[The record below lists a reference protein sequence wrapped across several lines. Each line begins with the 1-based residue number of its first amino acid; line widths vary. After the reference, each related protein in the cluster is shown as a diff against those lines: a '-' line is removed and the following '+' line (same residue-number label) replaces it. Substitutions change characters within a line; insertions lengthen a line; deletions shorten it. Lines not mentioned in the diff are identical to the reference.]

1 MATSACPLGL
11 LADRTPFITPARN
24 AAGPRLL
31 NEPGPPG
38 TAGRS
43 RSLTAP
49 NQTPAPD
56 RVDDISGPPS
66 LTDVQVVPSS
76 SAVSNRLPNAPATLR
91 RACAR
96 SEERRVGK
104 ECRSRWSPYH

>member
-1 MATSACPLGL
+1 MATSACSLGL

-43 RSLTAP
+43 RLLTAP
-49 NQTPAPD
+49 NQTPVPD
-56 RVDDISGPPS
+56 RVDDISGLPS

-76 SAVSNRLPNAPATLR
+76 ATVSTRLPNAPAKLR
-91 RACAR
+91 RANAALIPAWA
-96 SEERRVGK
+96 
-104 ECRSRWSPYH
+104 SRAPAASAGC

>member
-1 MATSACPLGL
+1 MATSACSLGL
-11 LADRTPFITPARN
+11 LADRPPFITPARN
-24 AAGPRLL
+24 ATGPRLL

-43 RSLTAP
+43 CSLTAP

-56 RVDDISGPPS
+56 RVDDISVLPS

-76 SAVSNRLPNAPATLR
+76 AAVPTRLPNAPVQ
-91 RACAR
+91 AR
-96 SEERRVGK
+96 WAK
-104 ECRSRWSPYH
+104 AHRSGI